1 MGWASYQI
9 GNAGM
14 FDAASL
20 WGFFGVALLL
30 GVTPGPDNLFVLMQS
45 ARRGWRMGLCV
56 VLGLCLGLVVHT
68 SAVALGLAAVFAAS
82 EIAFSVLKFVGAAY
96 LLYLAWGAWSAPV
109 QPLAMEV
116 ARTQAD
122 AGAAG
127 LSDAA
132 RWLGQGVIMNL
143 TNPKVL
149 IFFLAFLPQFADP
162 GRGSV
167 SLQIMVLGAVFI
179 AATLLVFGAI
189 ACAAGTF
196 GALLQR
202 SAGAQRWLGR
212 ASALIFAGLALRL
225 AFMEH

>member
-1 MGWASYQI
+1 
-9 GNAGM
+9 
-14 FDAASL
+14 
-20 WGFFGVALLL
+20 
-30 GVTPGPDNLFVLMQS
+30 
-45 ARRGWRMGLCV
+45 
-56 VLGLCLGLVVHT
+56 
-68 SAVALGLAAVFAAS
+68 
-82 EIAFSVLKFVGAAY
+82 
-96 LLYLAWGAWSAPV
+96 
-109 QPLAMEV
+109 
-116 ARTQAD
+116 
-122 AGAAG
+122 
-127 LSDAA
+127 
-132 RWLGQGVIMNL
+132 MNL

-167 SLQIMVLGAVFI
+167 SLQIMVLGTVFI